1 MPSSSI
7 VEVEVGQRL
16 KLGLGVWL
24 GLGVVE
30 VSDQELDQHIKS

>member
-1 MPSSSI
+1 MPSSSL
-7 VEVEVGQRL
+7 VEVEVGLRL
-16 KLGLGVWL
+16 KLGLGVRL